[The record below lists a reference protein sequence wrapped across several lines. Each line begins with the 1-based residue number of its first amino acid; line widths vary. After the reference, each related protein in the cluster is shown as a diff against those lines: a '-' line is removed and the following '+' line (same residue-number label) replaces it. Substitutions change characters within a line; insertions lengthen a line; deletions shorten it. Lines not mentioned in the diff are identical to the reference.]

1 MTSAPEAYRV
11 VPADHASWD
20 DLRTVFGTRG
30 TGQRCWCQRYKLA
43 RGESFGSVP
52 AGGPGRSTATP
63 DRLRRSGTRA
73 SQVTSGLVA
82 YAGEEPV
89 GWCAVEPRPAYAG
102 LLRVYRIPWEGR
114 DEDRHDETVWAV
126 TCLFVRAGHRR
137 RGVSRALAAA
147 AVGHARDHGA
157 RALEAYPMTTTA
169 AIAEELHVGTVSTF
183 AAAGLEVVSAPHPAA
198 SSCASNSPDV
208 GRSPAGLGRAILT
221 AC

>member
-1 MTSAPEAYRV
+1 MTSAPGPLRV

-30 TGQRCWCQRYKLA
+30 SGQRCWCQRYKLA

-52 AGGPGRSTATP
+52 SEDRA
-63 DRLRRSGTRA
+63 DRLRRQTGCGGGA
-73 SQVTSGLVA
+73 LEDGEITSGLVA
-82 YAGEEPV
+82 YAGEDPV

-114 DEDRHDETVWAV
+114 AEDRHDEGVWAV

-147 AVGHARDHGA
+147 AVHHARDHGA
-157 RALEAYPMTTTA
+157 RALEAYPTTTTA
-169 AIAEELHVGTVSTF
+169 AIAEELHVGTVPTF
-183 AAAGLEVVSAPHPAA
+183 AAAGLEVVSRP
-198 SSCASNSPDV
+198 SPRRV
-208 GRSPAGLGRAILT
+208 VMRLELA
-221 AC
+221 